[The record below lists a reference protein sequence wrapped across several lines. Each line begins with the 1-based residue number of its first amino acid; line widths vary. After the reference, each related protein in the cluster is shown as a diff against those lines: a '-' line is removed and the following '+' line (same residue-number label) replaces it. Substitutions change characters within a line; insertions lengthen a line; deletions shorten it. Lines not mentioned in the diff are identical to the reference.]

1 MVRKDEVKYSD
12 HNNEHEPADDIKS
25 TPPAAPP
32 HNTIC
37 DHICK
42 GLCDLGI
49 QRETMKGFT
58 AMTIIIINS
67 TMCANGTFSTTIM
80 WEEITT
86 YKLPGEKDTTPGLIC
101 NYLKSLEADEYDEAR
116 YNKYHQHKYEDRRN
130 SNDQVIPSKTWHIAI
145 IEESLEEGLIVKLTV
160 TFTLTTAFVICQ
172 YLSC

>member
-49 QRETMKGFT
+49 QRETMKRFT
-58 AMTIIIINS
+58 AMTII
-67 TMCANGTFSTTIM
+67 TKMCANGTFSTMIM

-86 YKLPGEKDTTPGLIC
+86 YKLPGEKDTTPGFSSAITL
-101 NYLKSLEADEYDEAR
+101 NLLKLMSMMKPGTI
-116 YNKYHQHKYEDRRN
+116 NTTSTNMK
-130 SNDQVIPSKTWHIAI
+130 
-145 IEESLEEGLIVKLTV
+145 IEGMAMIR
-160 TFTLTTAFVICQ
+160 
-172 YLSC
+172 